1 LNTSR
6 VSSFAAVLAASFAL
20 VAGLACHS
28 GPVRAE
34 APPEDIAEIL
44 AEAAQVCRTSGGK
57 ADTAAIL
64 RSDDLNGDGR
74 ADWIADFSKL
84 QCDGAP
90 NPACNDSGCT
100 LQLYYWDGE
109 AGWDLVFEDF
119 AKSYK
124 FSSSGETRT
133 MHVTTS
139 GIPCNK
145 AIEETC
151 TYTYR
156 LEKETVVP
164 VQ

>member
-1 LNTSR
+1 MLD
-6 VSSFAAVLAASFAL
+6 AAGAAPA
-20 VAGLACHS
+20 
-28 GPVRAE
+28 RAE
-34 APPEDIAEIL
+34 AAPEDIAEII
-44 AEAAQVCRTSGGK
+44 AEAAQVCRASGGK

-64 RSDDLNGDGR
+64 RSDDLNGDGS
-74 ADWIADFSKL
+74 ADWIADFAKL

-90 NPACNDSGCT
+90 NPACNDAGCM
-100 LQLYYWDGE
+100 LQLYYWNGD

-119 AKSYK
+119 VRSYK

-145 AIEETC
+145 PIEDTC

-156 LEKETVVP
+156 LEKEAVVP

>member
-1 LNTSR
+1 LISIHVR
-6 VSSFAAVLAASFAL
+6 RLGLALAAAL
-20 VAGLACHS
+20 LLAAGPARVH
-28 GPVRAE
+28 AE
-34 APPEDIAEIL
+34 AAPEDIAEII

-57 ADTAAIL
+57 AETTAIL

-90 NPACNDSGCT
+90 NPACNDSGCM

-119 AKSYK
+119 VKSYK

-145 AIEETC
+145 PIEDTC
-151 TYTYR
+151 TYIYR
-156 LEKETVVP
+156 LEKEAVDP